1 MIMDSLCN
9 ISTGLTLRGKPTP
22 SASGKYVLLQLGDID
37 PAGHINIPS
46 ATKTDGDAS
55 YAKFV
60 LRADDLIF
68 RGRGAG
74 IGVAIVPDDGRNYVA
89 SAPLIVLR
97 PYRDMVEP
105 TFLSRILTSDSAS
118 AHFSKFTQGSIIT
131 GIGIAALRAF
141 DVPLPDME
149 TQKKI
154 GDLAQLQKL
163 EQELMARLG
172 KAKHHLI
179 NQSIESLLANNH
191 TMKKAG
197 GQ

>member
-1 MIMDSLCN
+1 MNLDSLCD
-9 ISTGLTLRGKPTP
+9 ISTGLTLRGKP
-22 SASGKYVLLQLGDID
+22 AHGAAGKYVLLQLGDIH
-37 PAGHINIPS
+37 PAGHINTQS
-46 ATKTDGDAS
+46 ATITDGDAS

-60 LRADDLIF
+60 TSAGDLVF

-97 PYRDMVEP
+97 PYRHMVDP
-105 TFLSRILTSDSAS
+105 PFLAKILTSDLAS

-131 GIGIAALRAF
+131 GIGIADLRTL

-154 GDLAQLQKL
+154 GDLAQLQKR
-163 EQELMARLG
+163 EQELLISLH
-172 KAKHHLI
+172 KAKHRLI
-179 NQSIESLLANNH
+179 NNRIEA
-191 TMKKAG
+191 MVVGKARK
-197 GQ
+197 QDA